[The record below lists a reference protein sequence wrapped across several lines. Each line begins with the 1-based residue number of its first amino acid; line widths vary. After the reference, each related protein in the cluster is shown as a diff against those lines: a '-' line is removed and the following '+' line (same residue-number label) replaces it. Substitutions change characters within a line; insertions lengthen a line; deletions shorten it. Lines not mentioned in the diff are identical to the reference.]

1 VSTLRKALQ
10 RSRLAQTGGKR
21 LDVHLSASE
30 VEKLESY
37 RIKQGCRT
45 QADAVRAIINAVKNN
60 HQAH

>member
-1 VSTLRKALQ
+1 MSTLRKALQ

-45 QADAVRAIINAVKNN
+45 QADAVRRMVSHAGD
-60 HQAH
+60 